1 MVDYE
6 LCMQTMAKK
15 QAEYIGVMSLTS
27 GVLILGPEVVLHG
40 YVFYDIYDVFLLAII
55 RELNIINNI

>member
-1 MVDYE
+1 
-6 LCMQTMAKK
+6 MQTMAKK

-40 YVFYDIYDVFLLAII
+40 YVFYDIYDIFLLAII